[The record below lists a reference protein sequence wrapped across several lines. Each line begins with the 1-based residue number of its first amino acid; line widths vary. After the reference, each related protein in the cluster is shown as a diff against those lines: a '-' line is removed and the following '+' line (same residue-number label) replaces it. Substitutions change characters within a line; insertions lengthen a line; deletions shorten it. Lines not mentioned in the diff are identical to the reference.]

1 MDQDHEYLLTKLRG
15 FCAYQE
21 RCISEVAAKL
31 KVWKVGP
38 KHAEKILEHLI
49 REDYL
54 NEERFARSFAG
65 GKFRNNHWGKT
76 KIIFE
81 LEKRQV
87 PDLII
92 QIGLEEIDD
101 EEYAE
106 TLKELLKRK
115 NRDIRETDTLKR
127 KQKLIAFGMQKGY
140 HYSLIK
146 QHVAE
151 MKLENWNWDFEHW
164 NIGTLDHWNNKKTIF
179 ER

>member
-1 MDQDHEYLLTKLRG
+1 MVQDHEYLLTKIRG

-21 RCISEVAAKL
+21 RCIHDVQEKL
-31 KVWKVGP
+31 GQWKVGQ
-38 KHAEKILEHLI
+38 KHAEKIIEQLI

-101 EEYAE
+101 EEYEE
-106 TLKELLKRK
+106 TLKEILQRK
-115 NRDIRETDTLKR
+115 NREIREKDPFKR
-127 KQKLIAFGMQKGY
+127 KQKLIAFGAQKGY
-140 HYSLIK
+140 GYGLIR
-146 QHVAE
+146 HVIAE
-151 MKLENWNWDFEHW
+151 MESSSEGF
-164 NIGTLDHWNNKKTIF
+164 
-179 ER
+179 

>member
-1 MDQDHEYLLTKLRG
+1 MEAESEYILSKVRG

-21 RCISEVAAKL
+21 RCISEVADKL
-31 KVWKVGP
+31 REWKVGRQR
-38 KHAEKILEHLI
+38 ADKIIEQLI

-76 KIIFE
+76 KIIYM

-101 EEYAE
+101 DEYVE
-106 TLKELLKRK
+106 TLKELIRRK
-115 NRDIRETDTLKR
+115 NRELRETDPFKR
-127 KQKLIAFGMQKGY
+127 KQKLIAFGIQKGY
-140 HYSLIK
+140 HYGMVK
-146 QHVAE
+146 QVVE
-151 MKLENWNWDFEHW
+151 KL
-164 NIGTLDHWNNKKTIF
+164 K
-179 ER
+179 